1 MKFPLHVRIIFG
13 LILGIAWSFL
23 STYLGWNQFT
33 INWISPF
40 GDIFIRL
47 LKFIAV
53 PLVLFSIISGVSGL
67 KDVTRLGKLG
77 GKTLLMYL
85 LTTMTAVGIG
95 LLIGNVG
102 APGKFVDE
110 DQRLKNRIKYELWAN
125 ENGVEIK
132 DGKSY
137 LSDAKN
143 ADLVNE
149 IRAVD
154 ESKPTSEAV
163 AKKLEVAK
171 QSKEEGPLKFLVDMV
186 PENIVL
192 SISNNKLMLQV
203 IFFALFFGI
212 TLAIIPKDK
221 AQPVI
226 AFIDGTNEV
235 FLKMVDTVM
244 KVAPFFVFALLAGVI
259 AKMANSVEEVLDIFL
274 GLGTYSIGVIAGLF
288 FMIFIFYPLL
298 VTIFVKKISYKQF
311 FKNISPAQFLAFS
324 TSSSAATLPVTME
337 CVEENMGV
345 SKNITSFVL
354 PIGATVNMD
363 GTSLYQAVAVIFLAQ
378 LHMIDLDLSQQLTII
393 LTATLASIG
402 SAAVPSAGLVMLIIV
417 LQSVGLNPAWI
428 AIIFPV
434 DRILDMCRTVVNV
447 TGDASVS
454 TVIASSEGELN
465 TEPKA

>member
-1 MKFPLHVRIIFG
+1 MKFPLHIRIIFG

-53 PLVLFSIISGVSGL
+53 PLVLFSIIAGVSGL
-67 KDVTRLGKLG
+67 KDVSKLGKLG
-77 GKTLLMYL
+77 GKTLLTYL
-85 LTTMTAVGIG
+85 LTTMTAVGVG
-95 LLIGNVG
+95 LLIGNLG
-102 APGKFVDE
+102 APGKFVD
-110 DQRLKNRIKYELWAN
+110 DGQRLKNRLQYELWAN
-125 ENGVEIK
+125 ENDVLIK
-132 DGKSY
+132 DGQSY
-137 LSDAKN
+137 LTDSAH
-143 ADLVNE
+143 ADLVQELRDKGDFNVNTDK
-149 IRAVD
+149 IAD
-154 ESKPTSEAV
+154 
-163 AKKLEVAK
+163 KLETAE
-171 QSKEEGPLKFLVDMV
+171 QSKDEGPLKFLVDMV
-186 PENIVL
+186 PENIIL

-203 IFFALFFGI
+203 IFFAIFFGI
-212 TLAIIPKDK
+212 TLVMIPPDK
-221 AQPVI
+221 SKPVI
-226 AFIDGTNEV
+226 DFVNGANEV
-235 FLKMVDTVM
+235 FLRMVDVVM

-259 AKMANSVEEVLDIFL
+259 AKMANTVQEVLDIFI
-274 GLGTYSIGVIAGLF
+274 GLGTYSIGVVAGLF

-298 VTIFVKKISYKQF
+298 VTLIVKRISYKQF

-345 SKNITSFVL
+345 SKSISSFVL

-378 LHMIDLDLSQQLTII
+378 LHMIDLDLGQQLTII

-454 TVIASSEGELN
+454 TLIAASEGELQ
-465 TEPKA
+465 TAEKE